1 MPLRHRDPLG
11 VEAGAPAEGEH
22 PITGGETLDR
32 VSYLAHHAATLEA
45 RHLMVPP
52 LAVPT
57 SLWTRP
63 VPLSVATSTTPL
75 TTTNAVAITVNSKV
89 TRLTPL
95 SLSLASSQRHYCP
108 TAQPNTPRKA
118 DLRAGTAVFTRVLRR
133 SILRTP
139 RVGGSRKFSPFSARS
154 QVSLLVILVI
164 KTRPG
169 REAGRVASGKE

>member
-11 VEAGAPAEGEH
+11 VEAGAPAEDEH

-32 VSYLAHHAATLEA
+32 GSYLAHHAATLEA

-95 SLSLASSQRHYCP
+95 PLSPAASQRHYCP
-108 TAQPNTPRKA
+108 TAQPNTPPGRP
-118 DLRAGTAVFTRVLRR
+118 
-133 SILRTP
+133 I
-139 RVGGSRKFSPFSARS
+139 SARERLYS
-154 QVSLLVILVI
+154 PECLEGAFSEL
-164 KTRPG
+164 
-169 REAGRVASGKE
+169 RE